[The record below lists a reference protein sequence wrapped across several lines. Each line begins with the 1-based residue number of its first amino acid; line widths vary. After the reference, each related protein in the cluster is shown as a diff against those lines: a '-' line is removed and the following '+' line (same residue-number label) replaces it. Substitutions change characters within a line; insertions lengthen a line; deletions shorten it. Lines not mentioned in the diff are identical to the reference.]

1 MTQLLNA
8 LFQFVMLM
16 TVKHKIDDSHGL
28 KHSMDVLHFAKN
40 IYDSEVLKNT
50 CLREPEQERVIYISA
65 VVHDMCDKKYMDE
78 SVGIAEIRDFLQGT
92 RLVEKNEIDA
102 VEKIIS
108 TMSYSTVK
116 KKGFPDLGKYQ
127 HAYHI
132 VREAD
137 LLSAYDF
144 DRCMVYGMEK
154 QHSNINDAYL
164 HARELFYNRVL
175 KYDHDKLFFTD
186 YSKECSKTLY
196 KRAIRRMTVWKKII
210 GK

>member
-8 LFQFVMLM
+8 LFQFVTLM

-78 SVGIAEIRDFLQGT
+78 SLGIAEIRDFLQGT
-92 RLVEKNEIDA
+92 RLVENHEIDA
-102 VEKIIS
+102 VENIIS

-116 KKGFPDLGKYQ
+116 KRGFPDLGKYQ

-144 DRCMVYGMEK
+144 DRCMVYSMQK
-154 QHSNINDAYL
+154 QHTNLHDAYL
-164 HARELFYNRVL
+164 HARELFHTRVL
-175 KYDHDKLFFTD
+175 KHDKDSLFFTD
-186 YSKECSKTLY
+186 YSKECSKMLY
-196 KRAIRRMTVWKKII
+196 KKAIRRMTVWKKII

>member
-16 TVKHKIDDSHGL
+16 TVKHKIDDSHGV

-40 IYDSEVLKNT
+40 IYDSEVMKNT

-65 VVHDMCDKKYMDE
+65 VVHDMCDKKYMEE
-78 SVGIAEIRDFLQGT
+78 SVGIAEIRDFLHGT
-92 RLVEKNEIDA
+92 HLVEKHEIDA

-116 KKGFPDLGKYQ
+116 KRGFPDLGKYQ

-144 DRCMVYGMEK
+144 DRCMVYGMER
-154 QHSNINDAYL
+154 QNNNIHEAYL

-175 KYDHDKLFFTD
+175 KYDKDALFFTD

-196 KRAIRRMTVWKKII
+196 KKAIRRMTVWKKII

>member
-1 MTQLLNA
+1 MIQLMNA

-16 TVKHKIDDSHGL
+16 TTKHKIDESHAI

-40 IYDSEVLKNT
+40 IYDHECTKNS
-50 CLREPEQERVIYISA
+50 LLQGQERVIYVSA
-65 VVHDMCDKKYMDE
+65 VVHDLCDKKYMNE
-78 SVGIAEIRDFLQGT
+78 TVGIMEINDFLKNT
-92 RLVEKNEIDA
+92 RLIEHDEINA

-116 KKGFPDLGKYQ
+116 KKGYPDLGKYQ

-144 DRCMVYGMEK
+144 DRCMIYSIAKKHENVEE
-154 QHSNINDAYL
+154 AYNN
-164 HARELFYNRVL
+164 ARDLFYNRIL
-175 KYDHDKLFFTD
+175 KYDGDQLLLSEYSRNTSKKLYT
-186 YSKECSKTLY
+186 K
-196 KRAIRRMTVWKKII
+196 AIRRMTVWKKILRTI
-210 GK
+210 

>member
-40 IYDSEVLKNT
+40 IYDSEVMKST

-65 VVHDMCDKKYMDE
+65 VVHDMCDKKYMEE

-92 RLVEKNEIDA
+92 CLVEKHEIDA

-175 KYDHDKLFFTD
+175 KYDHDELFFTD

>member
-1 MTQLLNA
+1 MTNLLNA
-8 LFQFVMLM
+8 LFNFVMLM
-16 TVKHKIDDSHGL
+16 TVKHKIDDSHGV

-65 VVHDMCDKKYMDE
+65 IVHDMCDKKYMEE

-92 RLVEKNEIDA
+92 HMIERHEIDA
-102 VEKIIS
+102 VENIIS

-116 KKGFPDLGKYQ
+116 KRGFPDLGKYQ

-144 DRCMVYGMEK
+144 DRCMVYGMER
-154 QHSNINDAYL
+154 QSNNLHEAYL

-175 KYDHDKLFFTD
+175 KYDHDELFFTD
-186 YSKECSKTLY
+186 YSKECSKMLY
-196 KRAIRRMTVWKKII
+196 KKAIRRMTVWKKII

>member
-1 MTQLLNA
+1 MTNLLNA
-8 LFQFVMLM
+8 LFHFVMLM
-16 TVKHKIDDSHGL
+16 TVKHKIDDSHGV

-92 RLVEKNEIDA
+92 RLVENHEIDA

-144 DRCMVYGMEK
+144 DRCMEYSMQK
-154 QHSNINDAYL
+154 QHTNLHDAYL
-164 HARELFYNRVL
+164 HARELFYNRIL
-175 KYDHDKLFFTD
+175 KYDRDELFFTD
-186 YSKECSKTLY
+186 YSKQCSKSLY
-196 KRAIRRMTVWKKII
+196 TRAIRRMSVWKKII
-210 GK
+210 G

>member
-8 LFQFVMLM
+8 LFHFVMLM

-28 KHSMDVLHFAKN
+28 KHSMEVLHFAKN
-40 IYDSEVLKNT
+40 IYDSEVMKST

-78 SVGIAEIRDFLQGT
+78 STGIAEIRDFLQGT
-92 RLVEKNEIDA
+92 RLVENHEIDA

-116 KKGFPDLGKYQ
+116 KRGFPDLGKYQ

-154 QHSNINDAYL
+154 QHNNLHEAYL

-175 KYDHDKLFFTD
+175 KYDRDELFFTD

-210 GK
+210 G

>member
-1 MTQLLNA
+1 MMQLMNA

-16 TVKHKIDDSHGL
+16 TAKHKIDDSHGI

-40 IYDSEVLKNT
+40 IYDHECGKNSA
-50 CLREPEQERVIYISA
+50 LNNQERVICISA
-65 VVHDMCDKKYMDE
+65 VVHDLCDKKYMNE
-78 SVGIAEIRDFLQGT
+78 SVGIAEIQDFLKNT
-92 RLVEKNEIDA
+92 RMVEDEEIDA

-116 KKGFPDLGKYQ
+116 KNGYPNLGKYQ

-144 DRCMVYGMEK
+144 DRCMIYSIAKKHENVEK
-154 QHSNINDAYL
+154 SYSE
-164 HARELFYNRVL
+164 ARDLFYSRIL
-175 KYDHDKLFFTD
+175 KYDGDQLLLSEYSRNTSKKLYT
-186 YSKECSKTLY
+186 K
-196 KRAIRRMTVWKKII
+196 AIRRMSVWKKILRTI
-210 GK
+210 

>member
-1 MTQLLNA
+1 MTNLLNA
-8 LFQFVMLM
+8 LFHFVMLM

-40 IYDSEVLKNT
+40 IYDSEVMKST

-65 VVHDMCDKKYMDE
+65 IVHDMCDKKYMEE

-92 RLVEKNEIDA
+92 CLVENHEIDA

-144 DRCMVYGMEK
+144 DRCMVYSMQK
-154 QHSNINDAYL
+154 QHTNINDAYL
-164 HARELFYNRVL
+164 HARELFHNRVL
-175 KYDHDKLFFTD
+175 KYDKDELFFTD
-186 YSKECSKTLY
+186 YSKECSKMLY
-196 KRAIRRMTVWKKII
+196 KKAIRRMTVWKKII

>member
-16 TVKHKIDDSHGL
+16 TVKHKIDDSHGV

-40 IYDSEVLKNT
+40 IYDSEVMKST

-92 RLVEKNEIDA
+92 RLVEKHEIDA

-175 KYDHDKLFFTD
+175 KYDHDELFFTD

>member
-8 LFQFVMLM
+8 LFHFVMLM

-40 IYDSEVLKNT
+40 IYDSEVMKST

-78 SVGIAEIRDFLQGT
+78 SLGIAEIRDFLQGT
-92 RLVEKNEIDA
+92 HLVENHEIDA

-116 KKGFPDLGKYQ
+116 KRGFPDLGKYQ

-144 DRCMVYGMEK
+144 DRCMVYSMQK
-154 QHSNINDAYL
+154 QHTNLHDAYL

-175 KYDHDKLFFTD
+175 KYDKDSLFFTD

-210 GK
+210 G

>member
-1 MTQLLNA
+1 MIQLMNA

-16 TVKHKIDDSHGL
+16 TAKHKIDDSHGI

-40 IYDSEVLKNT
+40 IYDYESPKNS
-50 CLREPEQERVIYISA
+50 LLQGQERVIYVSS
-65 VVHDMCDKKYMDE
+65 VVHDLCDKKYMNE
-78 SVGIAEIRDFLQGT
+78 TVGIMEINDFLKDS
-92 RLVEKNEIDA
+92 RLIEHEEINA

-116 KKGFPDLGKYQ
+116 KKGYPDLGKYQ

-144 DRCMVYGMEK
+144 DRCMIYSIAKKHENVEE
-154 QHSNINDAYL
+154 AYNN
-164 HARELFYNRVL
+164 ARDLFYSRIL
-175 KYDHDKLFFTD
+175 KYDGDQLLLSEYSRNASKKLYTN
-186 YSKECSKTLY
+186 
-196 KRAIRRMTVWKKII
+196 AIRRMTVWKKILRTV
-210 GK
+210 

>member
-16 TVKHKIDDSHGL
+16 TVKHKIDDSHGV

-78 SVGIAEIRDFLQGT
+78 YVGIAEIRDFLQGT
-92 RLVEKNEIDA
+92 RLVENHEIDA
-102 VEKIIS
+102 VEIIIS
-108 TMSYSTVK
+108 TKSYSTVK
-116 KKGFPDLGKYQ
+116 KSGFPDLGKYQ

-144 DRCMVYGMEK
+144 DRCMVYSMQK
-154 QHSNINDAYL
+154 QHTNLHDAYL
-164 HARELFYNRVL
+164 HARELFHNRVL
-175 KYDHDKLFFTD
+175 KYDKDSLFFTD
-186 YSKECSKTLY
+186 YSKECSKMLY
-196 KRAIRRMTVWKKII
+196 KKAIRRMTVWKKII

>member
-1 MTQLLNA
+1 MTNLLNA
-8 LFQFVMLM
+8 LFHFVMLM
-16 TVKHKIDDSHGL
+16 TAKHKIDDSHGV

-92 RLVEKNEIDA
+92 RLVENHEIDA

-116 KKGFPDLGKYQ
+116 KRGFPDLGKYQ

-154 QHSNINDAYL
+154 QHNNLHDAYL
-164 HARELFYNRVL
+164 HARELFHNRIL
-175 KYDHDKLFFTD
+175 KYDRDELFFTD
-186 YSKECSKTLY
+186 YSKQCSKSLY
-196 KRAIRRMTVWKKII
+196 TRAIRRMSVWKKII
-210 GK
+210 G